1 MPTDVTAASRHEHL
15 VLYDPA
21 AIPPDLAVDPDLDA
35 QDPKPLSASGIR
47 EVTSRGDALI
57 LHIPTEDC
65 EARLRVFV
73 DEDPPQPIPT
83 PRASPCRRATR
94 RSKYVN

>member
-1 MPTDVTAASRHEHL
+1 MPADLTAASRHEHL

-21 AIPPDLAVDPDLDA
+21 AIPPDLAVDPDLDP
-35 QDPKPLSASGIR
+35 QG
-47 EVTSRGDALI
+47 
-57 LHIPTEDC
+57 PTEDC

-73 DEDPPQPIPT
+73 DPS
-83 PRASPCRRATR
+83 ASPCRRATT